1 MAKTEVYSWRMSPR
15 LKSALEEAAQA
26 ERKSMAVLLEEI
38 AAAWLERSRE
48 QDQEDE
54 EQERLRTAAMKF
66 VGTIQ
71 SGQSQ
76 RAESARSEVRA
87 RIARRHDR

>member
-15 LKSALEEAAQA
+15 LKSALEEAAHS
-26 ERKSMAVLLEEI
+26 ERKSLAVFLEQI
-38 AAAWLERSRE
+38 AEDWLERSRE
-48 QDQEDE
+48 PGQEDG
-54 EQERLRTAAMKF
+54 EQERLRATAMKF
-66 VGTIQ
+66 VGTIE

-76 RAESARSEVRA
+76 RAENARSEVRA

>member
-1 MAKTEVYSWRMSPR
+1 MAKTEVYSWRLSPR

-38 AAAWLERSRE
+38 AEDWLERSKE
-48 QDQEDE
+48 QGPEDE
-54 EQERLRTAAMKF
+54 EQERLQAAAMKF

-76 RAESARSEVRA
+76 RAENARSEVRA
-87 RIARRHDR
+87 RIARRHER